1 MPYEKNIADLVQ
13 KQLFLEPKWGKKG
26 KQKQLWQPNQ
36 PAFFEMV
43 LNFMPTRVQ
52 VITFVKKKFVA
63 NAL

>member
-1 MPYEKNIADLVQ
+1 MPYEKIIADLVQ

-26 KQKQLWQPNQ
+26 TQKQLWQPNQ

>member
-36 PAFFEMV
+36 PTFFEMI
-43 LNFMPTRVQ
+43 LNFMPTRIQ
-52 VITFVKKKFVA
+52 VITFVKKKICG
-63 NAL
+63 